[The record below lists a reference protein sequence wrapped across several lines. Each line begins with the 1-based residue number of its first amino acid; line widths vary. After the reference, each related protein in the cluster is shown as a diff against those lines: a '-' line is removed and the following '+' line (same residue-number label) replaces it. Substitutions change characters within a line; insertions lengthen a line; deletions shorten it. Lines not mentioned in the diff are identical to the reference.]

1 MVMFAIFLGCING
14 GLDNAVGHA
23 NAQNGQR
30 IPETAHKNRMPH
42 VPDPFKIKRKHLLS
56 SCPLYASAGFNSCSG
71 AIDGSI
77 AIVSFVSGSM
87 GFNSASLGNTG
98 R

>member
-1 MVMFAIFLGCING
+1 MFAIFLGCIYG
-14 GLDNAVGHA
+14 GLDNTVGHTD
-23 NAQNGQR
+23 AQNGQCK
-30 IPETAHKNRMPH
+30 PETAHKNHMPH

-56 SCPLYASAGFNSCSG
+56 SCPLYASAGFNSCSA

-77 AIVSFVSGSM
+77 AAASSDSGSM
-87 GFNSASLGNTG
+87 GFSSASLGNTG

>member
-1 MVMFAIFLGCING
+1 MFAIFLGCING
-14 GLDNAVGHA
+14 GFDYAVGHP
-23 NAQNGQR
+23 NAQNDQR
-30 IPETAHKNRMPH
+30 IPETAHKHGMPH

-56 SCPLYASAGFNSCSG
+56 PCALYASAGFNSCSE

-77 AIVSFVSGSM
+77 AVTASDNGSM
-87 GFNSASLGNTG
+87 GFSSASLGNTG

>member
-1 MVMFAIFLGCING
+1 MFAIFLGCING
-14 GLDNAVGHA
+14 GFDNTVGHT
-23 NAQNGQR
+23 NADNGQC

-56 SCPLYASAGFNSCSG
+56 SCPLYASAGVNSCSG

-77 AIVSFVSGSM
+77 AAASSGRGSM
-87 GFNSASLGNTG
+87 GFISASLGNTG